1 MVYFLIYLIVVLDN
15 IRETLSL
22 VSVYLPVVMLIIL
35 VCLIIYYIIASVE
48 MDDNDLVKS
57 NTKLVLRYLKK
68 AFIWLILIVCINA
81 LLPSSKDAAMIFA
94 GGYGYD
100 MLTSESGQ
108 ELVGETADA
117 LKRLLKQV
125 GVEEVTK

>member
-22 VSVYLPVVMLIIL
+22 VSVYLPVAMLIIL
-35 VCLIIYYIIASVE
+35 VCLIIYYIID

-125 GVEEVTK
+125 GVEEVTQ